1 MKLLLFIAWLGN
13 LIDMVA
19 TLILVAHGYHEA
31 NPIMRPLLNYPI
43 LFVAVKLGLMAAL
56 LCYLWRERES
66 KLAVIASWI
75 AAMIYTSISI
85 YYGVFFAML
94 L

>member
-1 MKLLLFIAWLGN
+1 MTLPLTIAWLGN
-13 LIDMVA
+13 LIDMAA

-43 LFVAVKLGLMAAL
+43 LFAAIKLGIMTAVL
-56 LCYLWRERES
+56 LWLWHERES

-75 AAMIYTSISI
+75 AAVLYGGIAA
-85 YYGVFFAML
+85 YYVLFPILFM
-94 L
+94 

>member
-1 MKLLLFIAWLGN
+1 MTLLLTIAWLGN

-31 NPIMRPLLNYPI
+31 NPIMRQLLQYPQ

-56 LCYLWRERES
+56 LCYLWYERES
-66 KLAVIASWI
+66 RLAVIASWI